1 MVYEPSEDSYLLE
14 REVIN
19 SIKSLTEKEKD
30 KLKEVD
36 KEMNIN
42 QEIEFY
48 QCILALSANLE
59 KGTIEKAFSAGVDD
73 YMAKPFTLKSFYE
86 KYNLMYESR
95 KTRVMRAMS
104 TLYTMKGMFNM
115 HGVEKEVS
123 MNVEFTGTVVDP
135 WGQVKSGFEIT
146 GSLNRSE
153 FGLTWNATSEDGSIV
168 LDEVIKLALN
178 VQMIKQV

>member
-1 MVYEPSEDSYLLE
+1 MSKQIWNIDGAHSEIGFKVRHMMITNVNGIFNTYTATMAADAADFSDAEISFEADIDSVSTRNEQRDGHLKGE
-14 REVIN
+14 EFFNAAQFPKIN
-19 SIKSLTEKEKD
+19 FKST
-30 KLKEVD
+30 
-36 KEMNIN
+36 
-42 QEIEFY
+42 
-48 QCILALSANLE
+48 
-59 KGTIEKAFSAGVDD
+59 
-73 YMAKPFTLKSFYE
+73 SF
-86 KYNLMYESR
+86 N
-95 KTRVMRAMS
+95 KTGDG
-104 TLYTMKGMFNM
+104 LYTMKGMFNM

>member
-1 MVYEPSEDSYLLE
+1 MSKQIWNIDAAHSEIGFKVRHMMITNVNGVFNTYSGTMAADAADFSDAEVSFEADIDSVNTRNEQRDGHLKGE
-14 REVIN
+14 EFFDAAKFPKIN
-19 SIKSLTEKEKD
+19 FKST
-30 KLKEVD
+30 
-36 KEMNIN
+36 
-42 QEIEFY
+42 
-48 QCILALSANLE
+48 S
-59 KGTIEKAFSAGVDD
+59 
-73 YMAKPFTLKSFYE
+73 FT
-86 KYNLMYESR
+86 
-95 KTRVMRAMS
+95 KTGDGQFA
-104 TLYTMKGMFNM
+104 MKGMFNM

>member
-1 MVYEPSEDSYLLE
+1 MANVTWNLDPTHSEVQFKVKHLMITNVTGHFSDFSISATSDDDQFNNPSVTFIAKVE
-14 REVIN
+14 
-19 SIKSLTEKEKD
+19 SLSTHNEQRD
-30 KLKEVD
+30 
-36 KEMNIN
+36 
-42 QEIEFY
+42 
-48 QCILALSANLE
+48 
-59 KGTIEKAFSAGVDD
+59 GH
-73 YMAKPFTLKSFYE
+73 LKSPEFFDVE
-86 KYNLMYESR
+86 KFPKLNFKSSSFT
-95 KTRVMRAMS
+95 KTGDGQYA
-104 TLYTMKGMFNM
+104 MKGMFNM

>member
-1 MVYEPSEDSYLLE
+1 MSKQIWNIDGAHSEIGFKVRHMMITNVNGIFNTYTATMAADAADFSDAEISFEADIDSVSTRNEQRDGHLKGE
-14 REVIN
+14 EFFNAAQFPKVN
-19 SIKSLTEKEKD
+19 FKST
-30 KLKEVD
+30 
-36 KEMNIN
+36 
-42 QEIEFY
+42 
-48 QCILALSANLE
+48 
-59 KGTIEKAFSAGVDD
+59 
-73 YMAKPFTLKSFYE
+73 SF
-86 KYNLMYESR
+86 N
-95 KTRVMRAMS
+95 KTGDG
-104 TLYTMKGMFNM
+104 LYTMKGMFNM

>member
-1 MVYEPSEDSYLLE
+1 MSKQIWNIDGAHSEIGFKVSHMMITNVNGIFNTYTATMAADAADFSDAEISFEADIDSVSTRNEQRDGHLKGE
-14 REVIN
+14 EFFNAAQFPKIN
-19 SIKSLTEKEKD
+19 FKST
-30 KLKEVD
+30 
-36 KEMNIN
+36 
-42 QEIEFY
+42 
-48 QCILALSANLE
+48 
-59 KGTIEKAFSAGVDD
+59 
-73 YMAKPFTLKSFYE
+73 SF
-86 KYNLMYESR
+86 N
-95 KTRVMRAMS
+95 KTGDG
-104 TLYTMKGMFNM
+104 LYTMKGMFNM

>member
-1 MVYEPSEDSYLLE
+1 MSKQIWNIDGAHSEIGFKVRHMMITNVNGIFNSYTATMAADATDFSDAETSFEADIDSVSTRNEQRDGHLKGE
-14 REVIN
+14 EFFNAAQFPKIN
-19 SIKSLTEKEKD
+19 FKST
-30 KLKEVD
+30 
-36 KEMNIN
+36 
-42 QEIEFY
+42 
-48 QCILALSANLE
+48 
-59 KGTIEKAFSAGVDD
+59 
-73 YMAKPFTLKSFYE
+73 SF
-86 KYNLMYESR
+86 N
-95 KTRVMRAMS
+95 KTGDG
-104 TLYTMKGMFNM
+104 LYTMKGMFNM